1 MPPTKPPDR
10 VLVWLGSTKRVLTDF
25 PQDVR
30 DEVGHALYVAELGGK
45 HASVKPLTGE
55 KAFKGSSVLE
65 IVEDDDGNTYRVVYT
80 IKFPRAIYV
89 LHAFQKKST
98 KGVATPRHEVDTIKQ
113 RLIDATR
120 HYEMNFGK
128 RDSA

>member
-1 MPPTKPPDR
+1 
-10 VLVWLGSTKRVLTDF
+10 V
-25 PQDVR
+25 Q
-30 DEVGHALYVAELGGK
+30 DEVGYALYVAELGGK

-120 HYEMNFGK
+120 HYEVNFGK

>member
-1 MPPTKPPDR
+1 MQPTKPPDR
-10 VLVWLGSTKRVLTDF
+10 VLVWLGPTKRIVTEF

-30 DEVGHALYVAELGGK
+30 DEVGYALYVAELGNR
-45 HASVKPLTGE
+45 HPSVKPLTGE

-80 IKFPRAIYV
+80 VRFPRAIYV

-98 KGVATPRHEVDTIKQ
+98 KGIATPRHEIETIKQ
-113 RLIDATR
+113 RLVDAVR
-120 HYEMNFGK
+120 HHETNFGK